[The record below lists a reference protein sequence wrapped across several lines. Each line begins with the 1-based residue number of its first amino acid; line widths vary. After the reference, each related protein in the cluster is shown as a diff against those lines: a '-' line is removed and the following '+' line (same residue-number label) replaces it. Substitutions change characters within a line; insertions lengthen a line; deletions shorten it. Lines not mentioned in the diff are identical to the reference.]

1 MRIEM
6 LKEIISDK
14 VILLNTSTFMVA
26 LSQVDMI
33 IKMIFYSV
41 SIIYTLWMLYVKLKE
56 VQSGRDDEKLNN
68 QENNNER
75 QKRI

>member
-1 MRIEM
+1 M

>member
-1 MRIEM
+1 MKIEM

>member
-1 MRIEM
+1 M

-41 SIIYTLWMLYVKLKE
+41 SIIYTLWMLYQKIKE

-68 QENNNER
+68 QENNN
-75 QKRI
+75 

>member
-1 MRIEM
+1 MKIEM

-14 VILLNTSTFMVA
+14 VILLNTSTFVVA

-41 SIIYTLWMLYVKLKE
+41 SIIYTLWMLYLKIKG
-56 VQSGRDDEKLNN
+56 VQSGKDDEK
-68 QENNNER
+68 
-75 QKRI
+75 